1 MTSLDADAIRDSL
14 GDFAASR
21 LDRFEAFDEIGSTNT
36 HLMQQPPPA
45 PGRLRVAITDNQVAG
60 RGRHGRTWQSPAG
73 SGLCLSLG
81 YTFGR
86 PPANLPALTLA
97 IGLGVVD
104 ALDEAGSPGVLL
116 KWPNDLIANDG
127 KLGGILTESQTLPG
141 GGSTLVVT
149 GIGVNIDLGRTLEVT
164 PAIEGARKVVD
175 LAGFTDRLAP
185 RHEIAARMI
194 DSVCAAFAAY
204 EGTGFAALASRWS
217 ERDWLFGRQLMVDTP
232 QRRITGIGAGIAD
245 DGALL
250 VDTGSGTPKRVTS
263 GSVVATDAGEP
274 GP

>member
-14 GDFAASR
+14 GEFAASR

-36 HLMQQPPPA
+36 HLMQQPAPA
-45 PGRLRVAITDNQVAG
+45 PGCLRVAITDNQVAG
-60 RGRHGRTWQSPAG
+60 RGRHGRTWQSPPG

-81 YTFGR
+81 YAFAR

-104 ALDEAGSPGVLL
+104 ALDEVGAPGIQL

-127 KLGGILTESQTLPG
+127 KLGGILTESLSPPG
-141 GGSTLVVT
+141 GDSTLVVT
-149 GIGVNIDLGRTLEVT
+149 GIGLNIDLDRTLEVA
-164 PAIEGARKVVD
+164 PAIEGARKIVD
-175 LAGFTDRLAP
+175 LAGFADSLAP

-194 DSVCAAFAAY
+194 DRVCAAFAAY
-204 EGTGFAALASRWS
+204 EEAGFAAFAARWS
-217 ERDWLFGRQLMVDTP
+217 ERDWLRGRQLTVATP
-232 QRRITGIGAGIAD
+232 QSRVTGIGAGIAD

-250 VDTGSGTPKRVTS
+250 VDTGSGTPHRITS
-263 GSVVATDAGEP
+263 GTVVAADAGEP